1 MARATLTA
9 LSAATA
15 YPWHRLV
22 RPGDW
27 LVLAGAAVLTAA
39 SAALFWQQGAAERAV
54 VRQEGRVV
62 AELAL
67 TVPRTLDVA
76 GPLGTTVIAVEH
88 GRARVM
94 SDPGP
99 RQLCVRQGWLARPG
113 EMALCAP
120 NRVSLTI
127 AGGKGAYDTLAY

>member
-1 MARATLTA
+1 MARPAVL
-9 LSAATA
+9 AAITA

-27 LVLAGAAVLTAA
+27 LVLLLAA
-39 SAALFWQQGAAERAV
+39 SLIAASFPLLWHKGRAERAV
-54 VRQEGRVV
+54 VRQEGKVV
-62 AELAL
+62 AELSL
-67 TVPRTLDVA
+67 STPRTLSVH
-76 GPLGTTVIAVEH
+76 GPLGSTVIAVER
-88 GRARVM
+88 GRARVQ

-99 RQLCVRQGWLARPG
+99 RQLCVRQGWLARAG

-127 AGGKGAYDTLAY
+127 AGSQAVYDTLAY

>member
-1 MARATLTA
+1 MGRF
-9 LSAATA
+9 SPFAAVAA
-15 YPWHRLV
+15 YSWHRLI

-27 LVLAGAAVLTAA
+27 LVLLLATTLTAA
-39 SAALFWQQGAAERAV
+39 SFPLFWQKGAAERAV
-54 VRQEGRVV
+54 VRQEGKVV

-67 TVPRTLDVA
+67 TAPRTLDVA
-76 GPLGTTVIAVEH
+76 GPLGTTVIAVER
-88 GRARVM
+88 GRARVV

-127 AGGKGAYDTLAY
+127 AGGRSAYDTLAY

>member
-1 MARATLTA
+1 MARSA
-9 LSAATA
+9 LLASAAA
-15 YPWHRLV
+15 YPWLRLV

-27 LVLAGAAVLTAA
+27 LVLLLATVLTAA
-39 SAALFWQQGAAERAV
+39 SFPLLWQKGAAERAV
-54 VRQEGRVV
+54 VRQDGQVV

-67 TVPRTLDVA
+67 TAPRTLAVS
-76 GPLGTTVIAVEH
+76 GPLGTTVIAVER
-88 GRARVM
+88 GRARVA

-127 AGGKGAYDTLAY
+127 AGGRGAYDTLAY